1 MQILNCLISDKDIA
15 LNSNKRDSNKIVL
28 NKFLNVIKKKIF
40 LKDTEKYSS
49 LDIHT
54 QNIIHIYKYYNK

>member
-49 LDIHT
+49 LDIHIRYT
-54 QNIIHIYKYYNK
+54 KYTYI